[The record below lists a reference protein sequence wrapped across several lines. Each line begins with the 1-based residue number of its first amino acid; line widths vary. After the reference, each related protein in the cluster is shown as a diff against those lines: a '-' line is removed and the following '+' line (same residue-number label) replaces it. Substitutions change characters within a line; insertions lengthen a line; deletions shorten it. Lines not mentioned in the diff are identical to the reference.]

1 MSFGQLSFARTC
13 KPMPFSDSSLAHYG
27 LGRRILLAATLSLAL
42 AGCNSDVTS
51 TSNPGNGGSTDNPPS
66 VPPTGS
72 GGGASNESVSL
83 QVGTGQITLEEGA
96 GAVSIPVTVSRVTTS
111 IGSIQLSAA
120 GSSTAD
126 GKLMTATF
134 DDATLAAGETT
145 STLSLQLAVDALP
158 IQPQVRT
165 WIVTATVDGSP
176 VLSTA
181 LDVSIE
187 PTTRP
192 DVYLLVGQSNMVGFS
207 EEGSKQTGPGGADA
221 PDDRI
226 KQLNVTGN
234 DGENFTSA
242 ADFTNPSSLVVPGM
256 PISLAVDPLHEGF
269 DTTVSGKSGQRI
281 GPALSFAKRALPDT
295 TADIYLVPAAW
306 SDTGFCKR
314 DTNRFPG
321 IGWNATAKNSTAL
334 AGTLL
339 YERAVVRANVALSQ
353 TNGVLRAI
361 LWHQGEADSDD
372 AACAQTYGDN
382 LAELATALRTNID
395 EDARGAV
402 ARGPN
407 AELPFIVG
415 TMSKGSDATSDQT
428 PFSTIKQLVDDAHR
442 NIGNLIPLADFV
454 NNDDLV
460 PPAYPCGEGSC
471 VHFGA
476 AAYREMGSRYYD
488 RLIGLLPQ

>member
-1 MSFGQLSFARTC
+1 
-13 KPMPFSDSSLAHYG
+13 MPFSDLSHTPDRLCH
-27 LGRRILLAATLSLAL
+27 RILLAFGFCLVL
-42 AGCNSDVTS
+42 AGCDSDLRTD
-51 TSNPGNGGSTDNPPS
+51 TTLENDTGNQPETPAP
-66 VPPTGS
+66 VPPADSAGV
-72 GGGASNESVSL
+72 ASNEKLSL
-83 QVGTGQITLEEGA
+83 QVGASQITLEEGA
-96 GAVSIPVTVSRVTTS
+96 GAVSIPVTITRTGTD
-111 IGSIQLSAA
+111 IGNVQLTAA

-126 GKLMTATF
+126 SNLITATF
-134 DDATLAAGETT
+134 TDTSLAAGEST
-145 STLSLQLAVDALP
+145 SSLSLQLAIDALP
-158 IQPQVRT
+158 IQPQTRSWV
-165 WIVTATVDGSP
+165 VTASVDGSA
-176 VLSTA
+176 VLNTEI
-181 LDVSIE
+181 DISIE

-192 DVYLLVGQSNMVGFS
+192 DLYLLVGQSNMIGFS
-207 EEGSKQTGPGGADA
+207 EDDSKQSGPGGADA
-221 PDDRI
+221 SDDRI

-234 DGENFTSA
+234 DNENFSTA
-242 ADFTNPSSLVVPGM
+242 ADFTNMSSQFNEGM
-256 PISLAVDPLHEGF
+256 PASLAVDPLHDGF
-269 DTTVSGKSGQRI
+269 DTNVNDKSGQRI
-281 GPALSFAKRALPDT
+281 GPGLSFAKRALADT

-314 DTNRFPG
+314 DTNRLPG
-321 IGWNATAKNSTAL
+321 IGWNATAKNNSAL

-339 YERAVVRANVALSQ
+339 YKRAVLRANIALSQ

-372 AACAQTYGDN
+372 GPCARAYADN

-415 TMSKGSDATSDQT
+415 TMSIGKDANSDQT
-428 PFSTIKQLVDDAHR
+428 PFTDIKQLVDDAHR
-442 NIGNLIPLADFV
+442 NIATLIPLADYV

-488 RLIGLLPQ
+488 RLIGLLP